1 MGKRLSVLIAGCGDV
16 GSRLGLQLGRD
27 GWRVYGLRRNAAE
40 LPVPILPV
48 KGDLTDPTC
57 PRCWPNGGLDYL
69 VYAASATEHDEAGY
83 RQAYVEGLRNV
94 LRWLRQHEQQ
104 PRRLLFVSST
114 GVYAQRDGEWI
125 DEDSPPSR
133 PASPGRSCSRPSNWP
148 SAAACRPP
156 ACAWAGCTTRV
167 APGCRT
173 RCVPAC
179 GSSAIRRSTAT
190 AFTATMPPRFF
201 PSCCRR
207 TPAAPRCSPATWG
220 RRRAGAAARG
230 GRLAARAAGCHPLG
244 RAEHD
249 PTRRQQALQQRPR
262 PRAGLEAEVRQL
274 PRRLCLA
281 RAQSALVS
289 RRCARVLAVRR
300 ACIPSVTGQLSCGA
314 AY

>member
-125 DEDSPPSR
+125 DEDSPLSITQQANEKAEELYAWVADQTVDEIRDLATAFRIPNARVANGANVEKLDHYMTRQSFVVNPRDGFTQPAPPYRTTPAMLRPPEPAPRLGEHTDLYRSR
-133 PASPGRSCSRPSNWP
+133 NSIPGRDLARRYCQECYSVVGQPGSELLRR
-148 SAAACRPP
+148 SAAA
-156 ACAWAGCTTRV
+156 T
-167 APGCRT
+167 
-173 RCVPAC
+173 
-179 GSSAIRRSTAT
+179 
-190 AFTATMPPRFF
+190 
-201 PSCCRR
+201 
-207 TPAAPRCSPATWG
+207 
-220 RRRAGAAARG
+220 
-230 GRLAARAAGCHPLG
+230 
-244 RAEHD
+244 
-249 PTRRQQALQQRPR
+249 
-262 PRAGLEAEVRQL
+262 
-274 PRRLCLA
+274 
-281 RAQSALVS
+281 
-289 RRCARVLAVRR
+289 
-300 ACIPSVTGQLSCGA
+300 
-314 AY
+314 

>member
-125 DEDSPPSR
+125 DEDSPTEPTGFTGQVMLEAEQLALGCGLPVTCVRMGGLYDPSR
-133 PASPGRSCSRPSNWP
+133 PWLQNQVRAGLRVERDPPQYSNRIHRDD
-148 SAAACRPP
+148 AAALLAFLLQADARGTALQPCYLGVDDEP
-156 ACAWAGCTTRV
+156 APLHEVVDWLRERLGVTHWAEQSMT
-167 APGCRT
+167 
-173 RCVPAC
+173 
-179 GSSAIRRSTAT
+179 
-190 AFTATMPPRFF
+190 
-201 PSCCRR
+201 
-207 TPAAPRCSPATWG
+207 
-220 RRRAGAAARG
+220 RRAGSKRCSN
-230 GRLAARAAGCHPLG
+230 ARARALGWKPRFASYRDGYASLG
-244 RAEHD
+244 RNRH
-249 PTRRQQALQQRPR
+249 
-262 PRAGLEAEVRQL
+262 
-274 PRRLCLA
+274 
-281 RAQSALVS
+281 
-289 RRCARVLAVRR
+289 
-300 ACIPSVTGQLSCGA
+300 
-314 AY
+314 

>member
-125 DEDSPPSR
+125 DEDSPTEQTGFTGQVMLEAEQLALGCGLPATCVRMGGLYDPSR
-133 PASPGRSCSRPSNWP
+133 PWLQNQVRAGLRVERDPPQYSNRIHRDD
-148 SAAACRPP
+148 AAALLAFLLQADASGTALQPCYLGVDDEP
-156 ACAWAGCTTRV
+156 APLHEVVDWLRERLGVTHWAEQSMT
-167 APGCRT
+167 
-173 RCVPAC
+173 
-179 GSSAIRRSTAT
+179 
-190 AFTATMPPRFF
+190 
-201 PSCCRR
+201 
-207 TPAAPRCSPATWG
+207 
-220 RRRAGAAARG
+220 RRAGSKRCSN
-230 GRLAARAAGCHPLG
+230 ARARALGWKPRFASYRDGYASLG
-244 RAEHD
+244 RNRH
-249 PTRRQQALQQRPR
+249 
-262 PRAGLEAEVRQL
+262 
-274 PRRLCLA
+274 
-281 RAQSALVS
+281 
-289 RRCARVLAVRR
+289 
-300 ACIPSVTGQLSCGA
+300 
-314 AY
+314 

>member
-48 KGDLTDPTC
+48 KGDLTDPIC

-125 DEDSPPSR
+125 DEDSPTEPTGFTGQVMLEAEQLALGCGLPATCVRMGGLYDPSR
-133 PASPGRSCSRPSNWP
+133 PWLQNQVRAGLRVERDPPQYSNRIHRDD
-148 SAAACRPP
+148 AAALLAFLLQADASGTALQPCYLGVDDEP
-156 ACAWAGCTTRV
+156 APLHEVVDWLRERLGVTHWAEQSMT
-167 APGCRT
+167 
-173 RCVPAC
+173 
-179 GSSAIRRSTAT
+179 
-190 AFTATMPPRFF
+190 
-201 PSCCRR
+201 
-207 TPAAPRCSPATWG
+207 
-220 RRRAGAAARG
+220 RRAGSKRCSN
-230 GRLAARAAGCHPLG
+230 ARARALG
-244 RAEHD
+244 WK
-249 PTRRQQALQQRPR
+249 PR
-262 PRAGLEAEVRQL
+262 FASYRDGYASLGHNRH
-274 PRRLCLA
+274 
-281 RAQSALVS
+281 
-289 RRCARVLAVRR
+289 
-300 ACIPSVTGQLSCGA
+300 
-314 AY
+314 

>member
-125 DEDSPPSR
+125 DEDSPTEPTGFTGQVMLEAEQLALGCGLPATCVRMGGLYDPSR
-133 PASPGRSCSRPSNWP
+133 PW
-148 SAAACRPP
+148 
-156 ACAWAGCTTRV
+156 
-167 APGCRT
+167 
-173 RCVPAC
+173 
-179 GSSAIRRSTAT
+179 
-190 AFTATMPPRFF
+190 
-201 PSCCRR
+201 
-207 TPAAPRCSPATWG
+207 
-220 RRRAGAAARG
+220 
-230 GRLAARAAGCHPLG
+230 
-244 RAEHD
+244 
-249 PTRRQQALQQRPR
+249 LQNQV
-262 PRAGLEAEVRQL
+262 RAGL
-274 PRRLCLA
+274 
-281 RAQSALVS
+281 
-289 RRCARVLAVRR
+289 RV
-300 ACIPSVTGQLSCGA
+300 
-314 AY
+314 

>member
-69 VYAASATEHDEAGY
+69 VYAASASEHDEAGY

-125 DEDSPPSR
+125 DEDSPTEPTGFTGQVMLEAEQLALGCGLPATCVRMGGLYDPSR
-133 PASPGRSCSRPSNWP
+133 PWLQNQVRAGLRVERDPPQYSNRIHRDD
-148 SAAACRPP
+148 AAALLSFLLQADASGTALQPCYLGVDDEP
-156 ACAWAGCTTRV
+156 APLHEVVDWLRERLGVTHWAEQSMT
-167 APGCRT
+167 
-173 RCVPAC
+173 
-179 GSSAIRRSTAT
+179 
-190 AFTATMPPRFF
+190 
-201 PSCCRR
+201 
-207 TPAAPRCSPATWG
+207 
-220 RRRAGAAARG
+220 RRAGSKRCSN
-230 GRLAARAAGCHPLG
+230 ARARALGWKPRFASYRDGYASLG
-244 RAEHD
+244 RNRH
-249 PTRRQQALQQRPR
+249 
-262 PRAGLEAEVRQL
+262 
-274 PRRLCLA
+274 
-281 RAQSALVS
+281 
-289 RRCARVLAVRR
+289 
-300 ACIPSVTGQLSCGA
+300 
-314 AY
+314 

>member
-69 VYAASATEHDEAGY
+69 VYAASATEHHEAGY

-125 DEDSPPSR
+125 DEDSPTEPTGFTGQVMLEAEQLALGCGLPATCVRMGGLYDPSR
-133 PASPGRSCSRPSNWP
+133 PWLQNQVRAGLRVERDPPQYSNRIHRDD
-148 SAAACRPP
+148 AAALLAFLLQADASGTALQPCYLGVDDEP
-156 ACAWAGCTTRV
+156 APLHEVVDWLRERLGVTHWAEQSMT
-167 APGCRT
+167 
-173 RCVPAC
+173 
-179 GSSAIRRSTAT
+179 
-190 AFTATMPPRFF
+190 
-201 PSCCRR
+201 
-207 TPAAPRCSPATWG
+207 
-220 RRRAGAAARG
+220 RRAGSKRCSN
-230 GRLAARAAGCHPLG
+230 ARARALGWKPRFASYRDGYASLG
-244 RAEHD
+244 RNRH
-249 PTRRQQALQQRPR
+249 
-262 PRAGLEAEVRQL
+262 
-274 PRRLCLA
+274 
-281 RAQSALVS
+281 
-289 RRCARVLAVRR
+289 
-300 ACIPSVTGQLSCGA
+300 
-314 AY
+314 

>member
-125 DEDSPPSR
+125 DEDSPTEPTGFNGQVMLEAEQLALGCGLPATCVRMGGLYDPSR
-133 PASPGRSCSRPSNWP
+133 PWLQNQVRAGLRVERDPPQYSNRIHRDD
-148 SAAACRPP
+148 AAALLSFLLQADASGTALQSCYLGVDDEP
-156 ACAWAGCTTRV
+156 APLHEVVGWLRERLGVTEWAEENSV
-167 APGCRT
+167 
-173 RCVPAC
+173 
-179 GSSAIRRSTAT
+179 
-190 AFTATMPPRFF
+190 
-201 PSCCRR
+201 
-207 TPAAPRCSPATWG
+207 
-220 RRRAGAAARG
+220 RRAGSKRCSN
-230 GRLAARAAGCHPLG
+230 ARARALG
-244 RAEHD
+244 WAPQYPSYREGYA
-249 PTRRQQALQQRPR
+249 AVLS
-262 PRAGLEAEVRQL
+262 EAV
-274 PRRLCLA
+274 
-281 RAQSALVS
+281 
-289 RRCARVLAVRR
+289 
-300 ACIPSVTGQLSCGA
+300 
-314 AY
+314 

>member
-57 PRCWPNGGLDYL
+57 PRCWPNGGVDYL

-125 DEDSPPSR
+125 DEDSPTEPTGFTGRVMLEAEQLALGCGLPATCVRMGGLYDPSR
-133 PASPGRSCSRPSNWP
+133 PWLQNQVRAGLRVERDPPQYSNRVHRDD
-148 SAAACRPP
+148 AAALLAFLLQSDASGAALQPCYLGVDDDP
-156 ACAWAGCTTRV
+156 APLHEVVDWLRERLGVTHWAEQSMT
-167 APGCRT
+167 
-173 RCVPAC
+173 
-179 GSSAIRRSTAT
+179 
-190 AFTATMPPRFF
+190 
-201 PSCCRR
+201 
-207 TPAAPRCSPATWG
+207 
-220 RRRAGAAARG
+220 RRAGSKRCSN
-230 GRLAARAAGCHPLG
+230 ARARALGWKPRFASYRDGYAALG
-244 RAEHD
+244 RDRH
-249 PTRRQQALQQRPR
+249 
-262 PRAGLEAEVRQL
+262 
-274 PRRLCLA
+274 
-281 RAQSALVS
+281 
-289 RRCARVLAVRR
+289 
-300 ACIPSVTGQLSCGA
+300 
-314 AY
+314 